1 MGIPFKKILGIV
13 GSIAPTIASAV
24 GTPIAGLA
32 VNTVLSAL
40 GVKNENEAE
49 ELLSR
54 DPDALLKLKEAEAS
68 FKVRLEELGIDLEAI
83 HQKDRDSAR
92 QREMAVKDKT
102 PSILAYVYTAGYFF
116 ILGWILKMG
125 IPESTK
131 EIIMVLMGIL
141 STAEVGII
149 QYYFGSSAGSKQKS
163 DAISGIINNK

>member
-32 VNTVLSAL
+32 VNTVLNAL
-40 GVKNENEAE
+40 GVKSENEAE
-49 ELLSR
+49 EMLRSN
-54 DPDALLKLKEAEAS
+54 PDALLKLKQAEAG
-68 FKVRLEELGIDLEAI
+68 FKVKMEELGIDLEAI

-163 DAISGIINNK
+163 DAISGIINNR

>member
-163 DAISGIINNK
+163 DAISGIINKK